1 MARYS
6 NFSMYG
12 GGMSSCNING
22 RNISV
27 INGDVYVDGVLYVPA
42 DSQGDLASGPFK
54 PGKMVDHTFDVS
66 SKFSSIET
74 KGFIDVVFKQSDNAE
89 DFGVRGHL
97 PENLIER
104 LDIHVS
110 GDTLYIGMKPG
121 NFSMSLPANKT
132 PKIYVTNKVLKDVT
146 ASGSGDFMI
155 DGDLVVS
162 GHDSFY
168 ARSSGSSDFKAK
180 RIIAPKGHVSLSSS
194 GSGDKDIE
202 GIESMVLMINISG
215 SSNIDCGQVKTQ
227 ICGIDIK
234 GSGDVSISGETDTV
248 EFNIAGSGDIRAGGF
263 KAKSGKAYIAG
274 SGDITCNV
282 ERLSDRVRGSG
293 DVHNRW

>member
-1 MARYS
+1 
-6 NFSMYG
+6 
-12 GGMSSCNING
+12 MSSCNING

-27 INGDVYVDGVLYVPA
+27 INDEVYVDGVLYVPA
-42 DSQGDLASGPFK
+42 DSQNNPSGPFTS
-54 PGKMVDHTFDVS
+54 GKMVNHIFEVS
-66 SKFSSIET
+66 SDFTSIET
-74 KGFIDVVFKQSDNAE
+74 KGFIDVIFHQSDND
-89 DFGVRGHL
+89 DFEVKGYL
-97 PENLIER
+97 PKNLIDR

-110 GDTLYIGMKPG
+110 GETLYIGMKPG
-121 NFSMSLPANKT
+121 NFSLTLPPNKI
-132 PKIYVTNKVLKDVT
+132 PKIYVTAKTLKEVS
-146 ASGSGDFMI
+146 ASGSGDFII
-155 DGDLVVS
+155 DGDLKVD
-162 GHDSFY
+162 GTESFY

-180 RIIAPKGHVSLSSS
+180 RILAPKGHVSLSSS
-194 GSGDKDIE
+194 GSGDKDID

-215 SSNIDCGQVKTQ
+215 SANIECGEVKTK

-234 GSGDVSISGETDTV
+234 GSGDVSISGETDSV

-263 KAKSGKAYIAG
+263 KAKTGKAYIAG